1 MNKLKRLE
9 ERLWLWMNKK
19 PSSRKGVYTSTVM
32 PWIMVGF
39 LLFLVLI
46 TIPVVPWGF
55 PLILMPILLG
65 AYVAS
70 YIFFLVRTDHKMGYI
85 DALHRHYL
93 ERREKRIAEI
103 TARKAEEENE

>member
-19 PSSRKGVYTSTVM
+19 PTSRKGVYTSTVM
-32 PWIMVGF
+32 PWVMVGF
-39 LLFLVLI
+39 LLLLVLI

-55 PLILMPILLG
+55 PAILAPILLG
-65 AYVAS
+65 VYAVF
-70 YIFFLVRTDHKMGYI
+70 YIVFLVRTDHRMGYM
-85 DALHRHYL
+85 DAIHKHYL

-103 TARKAEEENE
+103 TARKGEK